1 MSYDVARGSECLKCN
16 NPLPEESSIEA
27 KAAELK
33 NLAPEKF
40 AEVMQG
46 FSEDERKTVIEFL
59 ENPGCGQAAETIIDE
74 IGKRQ
79 RREFAVGFVSAG
91 AGILLAAALIQHSI
105 GRSGIFGPEAN
116 HIGLSF
122 SNNLIMKNLFLQKA
136 DCECANQGTALFHR
150 IWDSS

>member
-1 MSYDVARGSECLKCN
+1 
-16 NPLPEESSIEA
+16 
-27 KAAELK
+27 
-33 NLAPEKF
+33 
-40 AEVMQG
+40 MQG

-59 ENPGCGQAAETIIDE
+59 ENPGCGHAAETIIDE

-105 GRSGIFGPEAN
+105 GRSGMFGPEAN

-136 DCECANQGTALFHR
+136 DCECADQGTALFHR